1 MNYRMNVSLALCPL
15 CQFQCRYG
23 SSLPARTVQ
32 YSAVQR
38 SSVQYI
44 TLQYSAVQY
53 QAAGHVAREADH
65 GLEVDVLHRRGTL
78 LALTATS

>member
-15 CQFQCRYG
+15 CHFQCRYG

-32 YSAVQR
+32 YSAA
-38 SSVQYI
+38 
-44 TLQYSAVQY
+44 QYSTSSVQY
-53 QAAGHVAREADH
+53 QAAGYVAREADH

>member
-38 SSVQYI
+38 SSVHYI
-44 TLQYSAVQY
+44 TLQYSADSTRPPGTSPVKPITALRSMFCI
-53 QAAGHVAREADH
+53 AAARC
-65 GLEVDVLHRRGTL
+65 
-78 LALTATS
+78 